1 MAIISKKVAAK
12 LLCIDKVNA
21 FRMFLSEW
29 EINFIIGT
37 MTRIVD
43 RKHSFLSDKQIAII
57 DKLYHKMEAEDSS
70 LEWAYCSNCEQ
81 WGHLI
86 GECHYFKN
94 DADAQVKK
102 LIGRRIK

>member
-57 DKLYHKMEAEDSS
+57 DKLYHKMEAEDI
-70 LEWAYCSNCEQ
+70 LN
-81 WGHLI
+81 
-86 GECHYFKN
+86 GEFGEEDFLTDKRIEH
-94 DADAQVKK
+94 VK
-102 LIGRRIK
+102 